1 MDNTLKKLKTGLI
14 EEILKSHT
22 ILVESVL
29 ENPKYNIL
37 LLNQRRKNSYRSE
50 EVADK
55 WQHFIEELYSDSEEL
70 EDLERE
76 EEITPKDWMKQ

>member
-1 MDNTLKKLKTGLI
+1 MDNTLKKLKTSLI

-22 ILVESVL
+22 ILVECVL

-76 EEITPKDWMKQ
+76 EEITPKDWIQQ